1 MSCEEIRAQLPDYA
15 LGTLSETEAATVRRH
30 LRACSGCR
38 LEART
43 LDEGVAM
50 FAGAAHAMDPPP
62 DLKARVM
69 GVLAEEWV
77 EAPRPKVRRTRSLLR
92 WTALAAAIVALAG
105 SLTWGAIEHR
115 NADRVRAD
123 FVRSASDAAS
133 YRLFLHALG
142 GRYVRVVTFRPRSD
156 VVVEGSAVLYD
167 SDQGQSWV
175 LVMARVPGYIGPLA
189 VSLSSPDGHAISLQT
204 LHIEGEGDGA
214 TWLVTSADISTF
226 RTVTLRI
233 PNGPVIASGT
243 AIEP

>member
-123 FVRSASDAAS
+123 SVRSASDAAS

-142 GRYVRVVTFRPRSD
+142 GRDVRVVTFRPRSD